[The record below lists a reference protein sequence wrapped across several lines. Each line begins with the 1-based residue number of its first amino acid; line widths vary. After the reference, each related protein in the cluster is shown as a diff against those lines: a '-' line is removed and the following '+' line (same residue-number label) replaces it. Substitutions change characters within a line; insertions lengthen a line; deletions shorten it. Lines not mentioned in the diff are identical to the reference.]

1 MPGTILITGCN
12 RGLGLELSRQ
22 FAADGWRVLA
32 TCREPGSAEALKAL
46 REQYSLLEIFPL
58 DVTDSRQMAELG
70 RELRGRPI
78 DILLSNAG
86 YYGPKGVTFGHV
98 DLDEWRKVLEINT
111 LAPYRLAETF
121 CDNVAASG
129 RKVIAVISSKVGSI
143 ADNGSGG
150 GYLYRS
156 SKTAVNQVV
165 KSLSVDLRE
174 RGIIALALHP
184 GWVQTDM
191 GGPNALISA
200 EESVAGLK
208 KILSTADLDE
218 SGHFFNYDGCMIP
231 W

>member
-22 FAADGWRVLA
+22 FVADGWRVLA
-32 TCREPGSAEALKAL
+32 TCRDPDSAGALKAL
-46 REQYSLLEIFPL
+46 REQYPLLEVFPL

-78 DILLSNAG
+78 DILVSNAG

-129 RKVIAVISSKVGSI
+129 RRVIAVISSKVGSI

-174 RGIIALALHP
+174 RGISVLALHP

-200 EESVAGLK
+200 KESVAGLK
-208 KILSTADLDE
+208 KILLDTGLE
-218 SGHFFNYDGCMIP
+218 NSGRFINYDGSDIP

>member
-32 TCREPGSAEALKAL
+32 TCRDPGSAETLQAL
-46 REQYSLLEIFPL
+46 REQYPLLEIFPL

-70 RELRGRPI
+70 RELQGRPI

-86 YYGPKGVTFGHV
+86 YYGPNGVAFGHV
-98 DLDEWRKVLEINT
+98 NLDEWRKVLEINT

-208 KILSTADLDE
+208 KTLLAADLDG
-218 SGHFFNYDGCMIP
+218 SGHFFNYDGSEIP